1 MTWENILKFSREEG
15 FTSPIGKELIDFARK
30 ELDKSW
36 LESIVKEY
44 EKEKAEDQNLTEE
57 KWAKDWIKQTIK
69 KTNQSIENML
79 WVEEFA
85 EGEMIDF
92 MKNLVKGLEKI
103 KGE

>member
-1 MTWENILKFSREEG
+1 MAWEDILKKEK
-15 FTSPIGKELIDFARK
+15 FTSPIGKELADFARK

-36 LESIVKEY
+36 LESIVEEY
-44 EKEKAEDQNLTEE
+44 EKEKAKDQSLTEE
-57 KWAKDWIKQTIK
+57 KWAKEWIKQTIK

-103 KGE
+103 LGE